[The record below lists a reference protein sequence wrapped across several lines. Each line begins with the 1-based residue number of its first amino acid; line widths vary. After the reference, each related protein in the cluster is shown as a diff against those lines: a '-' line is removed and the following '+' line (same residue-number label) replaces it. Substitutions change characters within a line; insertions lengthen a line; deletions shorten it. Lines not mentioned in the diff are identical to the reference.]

1 MSLRSIF
8 KAIIDSV
15 VETEP
20 TSPITIPLQE
30 LSQIWLTRNM
40 DASAAS
46 SAASQLS
53 FDRLACL
60 RLNLDLNLRHH
71 RHST

>member
-15 VETEP
+15 VQTEP

-30 LSQIWLTRNM
+30 LSQIWLKRNM

-46 SAASQLS
+46 SAAS
-53 FDRLACL
+53 
-60 RLNLDLNLRHH
+60 
-71 RHST
+71 STPASIDGIPAPEPRA